1 MEAVK
6 NKTEEE
12 LDEDVKLESEEVP
25 VNMRHLIREYYT
37 GGHPNNIYEGIH
49 LNKKCLEYFIFFE

>member
-12 LDEDVKLESEEVP
+12 LDEDVKMESEEVP
-25 VNMRHLIREYYT
+25 VNIRHLIRV
-37 GGHPNNIYEGIH
+37 YEGIH
-49 LNKKCLEYFIFFE
+49 LNKCFLEYILFLNK